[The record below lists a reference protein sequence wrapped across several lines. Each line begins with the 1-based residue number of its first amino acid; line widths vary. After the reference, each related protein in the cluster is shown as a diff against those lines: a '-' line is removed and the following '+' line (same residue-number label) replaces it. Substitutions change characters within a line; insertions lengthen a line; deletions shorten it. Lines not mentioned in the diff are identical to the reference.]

1 MNPLISVVIATR
13 NRPALFAE
21 ALDSV
26 LAQGRDDVEI
36 VVVDDGSSAESL
48 SAYQPIWDAA
58 AQRLGE
64 RWSLHRLVER
74 PRGHGPS
81 YALNTGAAHAR
92 GSHLCFL
99 DDDDRW
105 TDSGHLDRVA
115 RAIGDAAAQGRVLD
129 LYMGNQEAWIGD
141 RSLGLLWLG
150 ALAADLEARGR
161 RPDEQGRYEVTV
173 ADLLRIDGF
182 CHLNVFTVRRELY
195 ERVGG
200 MDEGIRWEQDRKL
213 YLDLIEPARLML
225 HHPAVVSRHHV
236 PDPSQRNNVT
246 TATAGIDKRLYQTL
260 VMDRVLARSADPAIR
275 RHARLHKGYALKK
288 IAVDYAAAGDWPNAS
303 HYAGQALGAAPGLKW
318 LLYTARCKWRT
329 WRTWSQTH

>member
-1 MNPLISVVIATR
+1 MEPLISVVIATR
-13 NRPALFAE
+13 NRPALFAQ

-36 VVVDDGSSAESL
+36 IVVDDGSSAESL
-48 SAYQPIWDAA
+48 AAYQAIWDAA
-58 AQRLGE
+58 ARSLGE
-64 RWSLHRLVER
+64 SWSLHRLVER

-92 GSHLCFL
+92 GGHLCFL

-105 TDSGHLDRVA
+105 TDPAHLGRVA

-129 LYMGNQEAWIGD
+129 LYMGNQEAWIGE

-150 ALAADLEARGR
+150 GLAPDLQARGR

-173 ADLLRIDGF
+173 ADLLRVDGF
-182 CHLNVFTVRRELY
+182 CHLNVFTIRRELY

-213 YLDLIEPARLML
+213 YLDLIEPARLMI
-225 HHPAVVSRHHV
+225 HHPAVVARHHV
-236 PDPSQRNNVT
+236 PDPGRRDNVT
-246 TATAGIDKRLYQTL
+246 TRTATIDKRLYQTL
-260 VMDRVLARSADPAIR
+260 VMDRVLARSAEPAIR
-275 RHARLHKGYALKK
+275 RHARLHKSYALKK
-288 IAVDYAAAGDWPNAS
+288 IALEFADGQDWVNAQFYAW
-303 HYAGQALGAAPGLKW
+303 QALGAGPGLKW
-318 LLYTARCKWRT
+318 FMYCIHCHWHSWNESR
-329 WRTWSQTH
+329 